1 MPDVFLLR
9 HGETAW
15 NRDNN
20 RYCGRT
26 DIPLTENGI
35 RQAEATRDQLKNTRF
50 DQVYASPLQRAYTTA
65 QIAGGGIAVTK
76 EQRLIEMDFGQ
87 WEKKTKEEFIPENEQ
102 LWADWGRDPGHTR
115 AGGTG
120 ETALEVIKRV
130 DAFFSELP
138 IRHPSGNI
146 LVAGHNG
153 INRFY
158 LCHKLGMP
166 LQHYRRL
173 LQQNAAV
180 TVFSLDSNGD
190 FVLKHLNSKGL

>member
-1 MPDVFLLR
+1 MPDVFLIR

-15 NRDNN
+15 NQDNN

-26 DIPLTENGI
+26 DIPLVANGI
-35 RQAEATRDQLKNTRF
+35 RQAEATRDQLKHTRF
-50 DQVYASPLQRAYTTA
+50 EAVYSSPLQRAYTTA
-65 QIAGGGIAVTK
+65 EIASGVTPVK
-76 EQRLIEMDFGQ
+76 DERLIEVDFGG
-87 WEKKTKEEFIPENEQ
+87 WEKKTKEEFIPENES
-102 LWADWGRDPGHTR
+102 LWVSWTSNPALTR

-120 ETALEVIKRV
+120 ETAAAVVQRV
-130 DAFFSELP
+130 DAFFNDLVA
-138 IRHPSGNI
+138 RHPSGNV

-173 LQQNAAV
+173 LQQNAAI

>member
-1 MPDVFLLR
+1 MPDVFLVR

-15 NRDNN
+15 NQDNN

-26 DIPLTENGI
+26 DIPLAASGL
-35 RQAEATRDQLKNTRF
+35 RQAEATRQQLANTRF
-50 DQVYASPLQRAYTTA
+50 DAVYSSPLERAFMTA
-65 QIAGGGIAVTK
+65 QIAAAGMTPVK
-76 EQRLIEMDFGQ
+76 DQRLIEVDFGG

-102 LWADWGRDPGHTR
+102 LWAAWTSDPATTR
-115 AGGTG
+115 AGGSG
-120 ETALEVIKRV
+120 ETAAEVVQRV
-130 DAFFSELP
+130 DAFFTDLVA
-138 IRHPSGNI
+138 RHPSGNI

-166 LQHYRRL
+166 LRHYRRL
-173 LQQNAAV
+173 LQQNAAI
-180 TVFSLDSNGD
+180 TVFSLDAQGD

>member
-1 MPDVFLLR
+1 MPDIFLLR
-9 HGETAW
+9 HGQTAW
-15 NRDNN
+15 NLDNN

-26 DIPLTENGI
+26 DIPLIENGI
-35 RQAEATRDQLKNTRF
+35 RQAEETRSQLQHIHF
-50 DQVYASPLQRAYTTA
+50 AHVYSSPLQRAYTTA
-65 QIAGGGIAVTK
+65 QIAAGGAPVTK
-76 EQRLIEMDFGQ
+76 DERLIEMDFGH
-87 WEKKTKEEFIPENEQ
+87 WEKKTKEEFVPENET
-102 LWADWGRDPGHTR
+102 LWDSWTNDPATTR

-120 ETALEVIKRV
+120 ETAGEVIQRV
-130 DAFFSELP
+130 DAFFNE
-138 IRHPSGNI
+138 ITERHASGNI

-166 LQHYRRL
+166 LRNYRRL

-180 TVFSLDSNGD
+180 TMFSLERDGD